1 MINLSQVTIE
11 YNEVIPEHKQMAEFY
26 AVGYFEPFATL
37 IRGDRRISL
46 GVNGEM
52 HLNIPYVDN
61 NELIDSFDNIRYGY
75 ELSQYFDNDSQ
86 FNHFLKTMSNSG
98 FEVYR
103 MNPWWEFFA
112 EDDMDGIVPTSSDFY
127 GAVEEAIEVLFDDEY
142 WEAIREDS

>member
-37 IRGDRRISL
+37 IRGDRKISL

-61 NELIDSFDNIRYGY
+61 NELIDSFDNVRYGH

-142 WEAIREDS
+142 WEAIRADS